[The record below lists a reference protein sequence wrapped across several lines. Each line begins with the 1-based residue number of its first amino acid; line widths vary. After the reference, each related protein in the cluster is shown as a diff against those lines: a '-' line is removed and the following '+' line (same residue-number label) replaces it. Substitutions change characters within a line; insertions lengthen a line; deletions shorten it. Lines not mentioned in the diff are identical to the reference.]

1 MPEFCRHGRFVQNCR
16 ICSPPARDAPA
27 RSGGRSSGGTG
38 TASTTRSSKPSRPR
52 SGGLVVRRAARTADD
67 GYTSELLPGV
77 RASADAQ
84 RLADEITFAV
94 ARLEELATDPPG
106 LYAQVAAE
114 PDREEGTWLSLLI
127 TYLSPAG
134 EAPFAGPAAAAGQ
147 ASWASGA
154 IPDLTDLPRGP
165 RTSHDPARG
174 DETLQAYRAWAARH
188 GGQEAAFTGD
198 ADWGPQRRFA
208 RIFERL
214 ALPGLGR
221 AGRYE
226 LLVALGRLGLY
237 ELHPGALHVDGDAT
251 TLAAKRVLG
260 IGDRINLERR
270 AAALAE
276 GLDIPMAALDLA
288 LFNWAQPIT
297 ERATMG
303 SRADPDP
310 ALREL
315 LGETLRV

>member
-1 MPEFCRHGRFVQNCR
+1 MPEFCRHGRFVHNCR
-16 ICSPPARDAPA
+16 ICSPPAQAAPA
-27 RSGGRSSGGTG
+27 RSGGRSSGGTR
-38 TASTTRSSKPSRPR
+38 TASTSRPSSPSRPR

-67 GYTSELLPGV
+67 GYASDLLPGI
-77 RASADAQ
+77 RSSADAQ
-84 RLADEITFAV
+84 RLADEIAFAV
-94 ARLEELATDPPG
+94 ARLGELATEPAG
-106 LYAQVAAE
+106 LYAQVAAA
-114 PDREEGTWLSLLI
+114 PDREEGTWLALLI
-127 TYLSPAG
+127 AYLSPTVQ
-134 EAPFAGPAAAAGQ
+134 APFAGPAAAVAQ

-154 IPDLTDLPRGP
+154 IPDLADLPRGP
-165 RTSHDPARG
+165 RSSHDPARG

-198 ADWGPQRRFA
+198 AAWSPDRRFA

-237 ELHPGALHVDGDAT
+237 DLHPAALHVDGDAT

-276 GLDIPMAALDLA
+276 GLDVPMAALDLA
-288 LFNWAQPIT
+288 LFNWSQPIT

-303 SRADPDP
+303 SGAAPDP

-315 LGETLRV
+315 LGEALGL

>member
-1 MPEFCRHGRFVQNCR
+1 M
-16 ICSPPARDAPA
+16 
-27 RSGGRSSGGTG
+27 
-38 TASTTRSSKPSRPR
+38 
-52 SGGLVVRRAARTADD
+52 RRAARAADD
-67 GYTSELLPGV
+67 GYASHLIPGV

-84 RLADEITFAV
+84 RLADEVAFAV
-94 ARLEELATDPPG
+94 TRLDELATDPPG
-106 LYAQVAAE
+106 LYAQVAAA
-114 PDREEGTWLSLLI
+114 PDHEEGTWLALLI
-127 TYLSPAG
+127 TYLSPTA
-134 EAPFAGPAAAAGQ
+134 EAPFAGPAAADAQ
-147 ASWASGA
+147 ASWASGE
-154 IPDLTDLPRGP
+154 IPDLADLPRGP
-165 RTSHDPARG
+165 RTSHDTARG
-174 DETLQAYRAWAARH
+174 QETLQAYRAWAARH

-237 ELHPGALHVDGDAT
+237 DLDPAALQVDGDAT

-288 LFNWAQPIT
+288 LFNWSQPIT

-303 SRADPDP
+303 SRADPAP
-310 ALREL
+310 ALGEL
-315 LGETLRV
+315 LGEALGL

>member
-1 MPEFCRHGRFVQNCR
+1 M
-16 ICSPPARDAPA
+16 
-27 RSGGRSSGGTG
+27 
-38 TASTTRSSKPSRPR
+38 
-52 SGGLVVRRAARTADD
+52 RRAARAADD
-67 GYTSELLPGV
+67 GYAHHLLPGV

-84 RLADEITFAV
+84 RLADEMTFAV
-94 ARLEELATDPPG
+94 ARLAELASDPPG
-106 LYAQVAAE
+106 LYAQVVAA
-114 PDREEGTWLSLLI
+114 PDREEGTWLALLI
-127 TYLSPAG
+127 TYLSPAV
-134 EAPFAGPAAAAGQ
+134 ETPFAGPAAAAAQ
-147 ASWASGA
+147 ATWASGA
-154 IPDLTDLPRGP
+154 IPDLTDVPLGP

-174 DETLQAYRAWAARH
+174 GETLQAYRAWAGRN

-198 ADWGPQRRFA
+198 ADWSPQRRFA

-237 ELHPGALHVDGDAT
+237 DLHPAALHVDGDAT

-270 AAALAE
+270 AATLAE

-303 SRADPDP
+303 SRAEPDPD
-310 ALREL
+310 LREL
-315 LGETLRV
+315 LGDALGV